1 MLSGLSA
8 INIELT
14 SRCNKA
20 CAMCGRRKIEK
31 QHPELANWG
40 DMPLDLVYSLA
51 KQIPH
56 GVFVQLHNSGEPL
69 LYPHLMDALRSLT
82 GLYLGLN
89 TNGKLLMEQNEAI
102 RAHLSTITVSV
113 IPDDPDGDE
122 QLEIAERF
130 LDYEVRPLVV
140 FRLLG
145 MINFSR
151 ATILRH
157 LAEDYP
163 KTIICHR
170 ILHAPEGSHDY
181 EKPVTIPEI
190 GVCLEMLHKLAVDRF
205 GNVYPCV
212 RYDPERKNLL
222 GNLNVQSLA
231 SIWAGGVRAQWVR
244 WHIEGER
251 NRVPLCQS
259 CDFWGVPRG

>member
-1 MLSGLSA
+1 M
-8 INIELT
+8 T

-56 GVFVQLHNSGEPL
+56 GVFIQLHNSGEPL
-69 LYPHLMDALRSLT
+69 LYPHLDEAFRSLA
-82 GLYLGLN
+82 GLYMGLN
-89 TNGKLLMEQNEAI
+89 TNGKLLLERQDTI
-102 RAHLSTITVSV
+102 RAHLSTITISV
-113 IPDDPDGDE
+113 IPDDREGGTQLLIAGE
-122 QLEIAERF
+122 FLEIEHG
-130 LDYEVRPLVV
+130 PLVV

-145 MINFSR
+145 DIDSGRKSLIEKWAQRN
-151 ATILRH
+151 
-157 LAEDYP
+157 P
-163 KTIICHR
+163 KVIICHR

-222 GNLNVQSLA
+222 GSLHTQSLS
-231 SIWAGGVRAQWVR
+231 SIWNSGLRAQWVR
-244 WHIEGER
+244 WHLEGAR
-251 NRVPLCQS
+251 HRVPLCQS
-259 CDFWGVPRG
+259 CHFWGVPRG

>member
-1 MLSGLSA
+1 M
-8 INIELT
+8 E
-14 SRCNKA
+14 R
-20 CAMCGRRKIEK
+20 E
-31 QHPELANWG
+31 HPDLCNWG
-40 DMPLDLVYSLA
+40 DMPLELVYSIA

-56 GVFVQLHNSGEPL
+56 GVFIQLHNSGEPL
-69 LYPHLMDALRSLT
+69 LYPHFEDAMRVFISHYT
-82 GLYLGLN
+82 GLN
-89 TNGKLLMEQNEAI
+89 TNGKLLLEKNKTI
-102 RAHLSTITVSV
+102 RAHLSSVTISV
-113 IPDDPDGDE
+113 IPDDPEGGG
-122 QLEIAERF
+122 QLLIAGEF
-130 LDYEVRPLVV
+130 LELENRPLTV

-145 MINFSR
+145 DIDDGR
-151 ATILRH
+151 RLLIEKWAKR
-157 LAEDYP
+157 YP
-163 KTIICHR
+163 GVIVCNR
-170 ILHAPEGSHDY
+170 SLHAPEGSHDY

-259 CDFWGVPRG
+259 CHFCISGKSAGNKKY